1 MTLLV
6 IRNANIAVQP
16 LRVAVMQRARV
27 VLLVEQVMVLV
38 VPRRAAEV
46 PKTRNNN
53 YQRIIYENI
62 AVR

>member
-6 IRNANIAVQP
+6 IRNANIAVHP
-16 LRVAVMQRARV
+16 LHVAVMRRARV
-27 VLLVEQVMVLV
+27 VLLVEQVMELV
-38 VPRRAAEV
+38 VLRRAAEV

>member
-1 MTLLV
+1 MTLPAK
-6 IRNANIAVQP
+6 RNANIAAQP
-16 LRVAVMQRARV
+16 LPEAGMPHARV
-27 VLLVEQVMVLV
+27 VLLVEQVMALV

>member
-16 LRVAVMQRARV
+16 LHVAVMQRARV
-27 VLLVEQVMVLV
+27 VLLVEQVMELV

-53 YQRIIYENI
+53 Y
-62 AVR
+62 

>member
-1 MTLLV
+1 MALPV
-6 IRNANIAVQP
+6 IRNANIAVQ
-16 LRVAVMQRARV
+16 LLHVAVMQRARV
-27 VLLVEQVMVLV
+27 VLLVEQVMALV